1 MLGEYSHVD
10 VSIAWVSICEW
21 VLQLW
26 RFKRKIKEVKSNFG
40 MLTDDCIEFKFLG
53 ISFSFYVSTAHTH
66 VCQYTQRERF
76 IPTNPD
82 KLSTNG
88 QHILH
93 LMSILCRC
101 DELFCCCCFLQSFDE
116 FVNSLQKKMRNYQ
129 VYQNDEI
136 LRKRNYMTTK

>member
-1 MLGEYSHVD
+1 
-10 VSIAWVSICEW
+10 
-21 VLQLW
+21 
-26 RFKRKIKEVKSNFG
+26 

-93 LMSILCRC
+93 LTSILCRC
-101 DELFCCCCFLQSFDE
+101 DDLFLLLLLFLQSFDK
-116 FVNSLQKKMRNYQ
+116 FVNSLHQVMRKYQIYQSSDIKRIYKTSKTELCITRNHLSTSYFGYELQQKYDSVLYQ
-129 VYQNDEI
+129 QTND
-136 LRKRNYMTTK
+136 